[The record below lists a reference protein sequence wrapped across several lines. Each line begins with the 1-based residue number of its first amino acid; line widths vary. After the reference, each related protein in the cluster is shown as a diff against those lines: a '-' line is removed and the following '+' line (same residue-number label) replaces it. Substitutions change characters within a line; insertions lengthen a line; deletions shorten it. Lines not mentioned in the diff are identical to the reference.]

1 MLDLFAL
8 FDEYERVLLIS
19 PAITRFS
26 VLKRRVVEREGY
38 IRIRA
43 ELVEG
48 GLFEVSEF
56 WRETGNDET
65 IRSEYSY
72 HWQTADRQLVRRW
85 DNVKHHQELP
95 NAPHHVHLAD
105 GQVEGIQSPPDLET
119 VLREIEGRLG
129 INS

>member
-1 MLDLFAL
+1 MLDLFAR

-65 IRSEYSY
+65 IWSEYSY
-72 HWQTADRQLVRRW
+72 HWQTADRQLVRRERK
-85 DNVKHHQELP
+85 V
-95 NAPHHVHLAD
+95 
-105 GQVEGIQSPPDLET
+105 GFQVVSPDAA
-119 VLREIEGRLG
+119 
-129 INS
+129 

>member
-72 HWQTADRQLVRRW
+72 HWQNTDGQLVRRW

-95 NAPHHVHLAD
+95 NALHHVHLAD
-105 GQVEGIQSPPDLET
+105 GQVEGIQSPPDLEAI
-119 VLREIEGRLG
+119 LREIEGHLG